1 MPRFCKNKADAF
13 CYICGEFIVKGRQ
26 RRMTPLLCEAYE
38 KYFGCKVGDHGRPWA
53 PQFCCL
59 NCFTN
64 LLGWMNG
71 SRKSM
76 PFAIPMVWREPSDHS
91 TDCYFCLNSIAGM
104 SSKTKKQVDYPNVP
118 SAIRPVPHSDDLPVP
133 PNPLSGANEDLS
145 SASSKDGDIEDQSDE
160 AFVPHDDKEP
170 HLITQDELSDLIRDL
185 NLTKTQSEILG
196 SRLQQWNLLDN
207 NTRISVYRKR
217 QQCLSSF
224 FSMEGSL
231 CYCNNVKDLFE
242 NLDLPYE
249 PSEWRLFIDGSK
261 ISLKG
266 VLLHNGNNL
275 PSIPVAYAVHMKES
289 YQSMSLLLGQIG
301 YRLHQW
307 NICADFKVIAL
318 LHGMQT
324 GYTKFCCFL
333 CEWDIIHI

>member
-1 MPRFCKNKADAF
+1 
-13 CYICGEFIVKGRQ
+13 
-26 RRMTPLLCEAYE
+26 
-38 KYFGCKVGDHGRPWA
+38 
-53 PQFCCL
+53 
-59 NCFTN
+59 
-64 LLGWMNG
+64 
-71 SRKSM
+71 
-76 PFAIPMVWREPSDHS
+76 
-91 TDCYFCLNSIAGM
+91 M
-104 SSKTKKQVDYPNVP
+104 SWKTKKQVDYPNVP

-249 PSEWRLFIDGSK
+249 
-261 ISLKG
+261 
-266 VLLHNGNNL
+266 
-275 PSIPVAYAVHMKES
+275 
-289 YQSMSLLLGQIG
+289 
-301 YRLHQW
+301 
-307 NICADFKVIAL
+307 
-318 LHGMQT
+318 
-324 GYTKFCCFL
+324 
-333 CEWDIIHI
+333 